1 VAKCA
6 WSAGHVHYSNP
17 LRWRSGTCL
26 FQRTTEREIVVNL
39 ATAVFL
45 RSMSEISEVR
55 SLYPPCHPCRPL
67 SSPACRSRR
76 YDSDQQIHR
85 RRFPSVARLLLSL
98 AKLNALQGDQPAPAL
113 SKVQITDKKHMKK
126 TLSKQASKGFQGWMS
141 SLVTQEKVFG
151 VFPSTL
157 KASFFPLKWT
167 NESSS
172 YGSYELNY
180 IYIINH
186 FLPKAG
192 LVQVHVNVGV
202 SVSMAV
208 QPVNLWKTSENGKS
222 QHCLK
227 VQSFNLWSWLQSVEY
242 DPKSQKSWR
251 CSQNLECRPNLQN
264 WYTLGRDMWW
274 IPQLADFDTLNPG
287 SFSGLDQE
295 H

>member
-1 VAKCA
+1 MLFTLHFHFAGFEAPIFARISVSACFIHWQSSCFAKPQKSFISSVAKCA

-126 TLSKQASKGFQGWMS
+126 TLSKQASKGFQG
-141 SLVTQEKVFG
+141 
-151 VFPSTL
+151 
-157 KASFFPLKWT
+157 
-167 NESSS
+167 
-172 YGSYELNY
+172 
-180 IYIINH
+180 
-186 FLPKAG
+186 
-192 LVQVHVNVGV
+192 
-202 SVSMAV
+202 
-208 QPVNLWKTSENGKS
+208 
-222 QHCLK
+222 
-227 VQSFNLWSWLQSVEY
+227 
-242 DPKSQKSWR
+242 
-251 CSQNLECRPNLQN
+251 
-264 WYTLGRDMWW
+264 
-274 IPQLADFDTLNPG
+274 
-287 SFSGLDQE
+287 
-295 H
+295 